1 MATTKIWPIKRQ
13 LGYVLNYIKNE
24 EKTEPANQTDSLD
37 SVLDYVGKGEKTDA
51 QRFVTGINCAPDTA
65 WEDMT
70 AEKRR
75 FGKTDGTM
83 AFHAYQ
89 SFAPGEVTPEQAHQI
104 GVQLANELWGDRF
117 QVVVATH
124 LDKETHIHNHF
135 VINSV
140 SFVYGKRF
148 HSDAKFLHRMRE
160 VSDRLCREN
169 GLSVVQN
176 PNRGKTK
183 HYAEYKA
190 EQEGRPT
197 WRTTIKAD
205 IDRALAASMTD
216 RQFFDTLRRMGYD
229 YKIGQ
234 DISVRPPGK
243 ERYFRLARN
252 LGDDY
257 TLENIRRRLGLTI
270 PQKRQTPPQNE
281 SPPLPVRRHYRLKG
295 TLPRRRKSHLRR
307 MYLYY
312 CYRLG
317 VFKKHPQSIAKMHF
331 LLREDLKNLNK
342 YTEEIK
348 LLHTYHI
355 DTDVQLLS
363 FRSEKQTQMDSLTA
377 QREKLRNRL
386 RHMTDETQAETVR
399 QEIYALSKQ
408 ITQAR
413 KEVRLCDDI
422 LSRSSEIARKLEII
436 RRDETELRQEEER
449 YGYQRTGR

>member
-1 MATTKIWPIKRQ
+1 MATTKIWAVKGEVGHVLR
-13 LGYVLNYIKNE
+13 YVQNE
-24 EKTEPANQTDSLD
+24 EKTDLAMQSGDLAAALQYIGQP
-37 SVLDYVGKGEKTDA
+37 EKTEM
-51 QRFVTGINCAPDTA
+51 QRYVSGVNCDPQSARECMEQVKA
-65 WEDMT
+65 RYC
-70 AEKRR
+70 KS
-75 FGKTDGTM
+75 GGTV

-89 SFAPGEVTPEQAHQI
+89 SFAPGEVTPELAHQI

-135 VINSV
+135 VVNSV
-140 SFVYGKRF
+140 SFVDGKRF

-169 GLSVVQN
+169 SLSVVQN
-176 PNRGKTK
+176 PWQGKAK
-183 HYAEYKA
+183 HYAEYMA
-190 EQEGRPT
+190 EKNGKPT
-197 WRTTIKAD
+197 WRTTIQAD
-205 IDRALAASMTD
+205 IDQAIATSMTE

-243 ERYFRLARN
+243 ERFFRLARN

-257 TLENIRRRLGLTI
+257 TLENIRRRLG
-270 PQKRQTPPQNE
+270 RNPPQRRPQAQIAAPQP
-281 SPPLPVRRHYRLKG
+281 SPVRRHYRLKG
-295 TLPRRRKSHLRR
+295 TLPKRKKSHLRR

-317 VFKKHPQSIAKMHF
+317 VFKKHPQSPARMHF

-363 FRSEKQTQMDSLTA
+363 FQTERKEKMEILIG

-386 RHMTDETQAETVR
+386 RRLTDEPQAEAVR
-399 QEIYALSKQ
+399 QEVHALSEQ
-408 ITQAR
+408 ITQIR
-413 KEVRLCDDI
+413 KEVRLCGDI
-422 LSRSSEIARKLEII
+422 ISHSSEIARKLEII
-436 RRDETELRQEEER
+436 RQEESER
-449 YGYQRTGR
+449 RKEEMQYGYQRTGR

>member
-24 EKTEPANQTDSLD
+24 EKTEPANQTDSLG

-104 GVQLANELWGDRF
+104 GVQLANELWGNRF

-135 VINSV
+135 VVNSV
-140 SFVYGKRF
+140 SFVDGRRF

-169 GLSVVQN
+169 SLSVVQN
-176 PNRGKTK
+176 PKQGKTK

-295 TLPRRRKSHLRR
+295 TLPKRKKSHLRR

-317 VFKKHPQSIAKMHF
+317 VFKKHPQSPARMHF

-363 FRSEKQTQMDSLTA
+363 FQTERKENMDALIG
-377 QREKLRNRL
+377 QREKLPNRL
-386 RHMTDETQAETVR
+386 RPMTDEPQAEAIR
-399 QEIYALSKQ
+399 QEVHAM
-408 ITQAR
+408 T
-413 KEVRLCDDI
+413 KEIGIIRREVKLCDDI
-422 LSRSSEIARKLEII
+422 ISRLSEIARKLEII
-436 RRDETELRQEEER
+436 RQEESER
-449 YGYQRTGR
+449 RKEEMQYGYQRTGR